1 MSAFESLSRLPRPMY
16 KTAQRGVA
24 GRTGSEDVSQVPVRP
39 AAPLWAVLY
48 IGRGKRDKLSKAD
61 IVGFLCKKGGLR
73 SAQIGHIELAAHTA
87 YVAIERRA
95 LSALLKQVAGEKIK
109 GMKTIIEEM
118 RQ

>member
-1 MSAFESLSRLPRPMY
+1 MIVGPEETTPDFVELSGN
-16 KTAQRGVA
+16 KEVNH
-24 GRTGSEDVSQVPVRP
+24 VSVRP

-73 SAQIGHIELAAHTA
+73 LPQIGHIELAAHTA
-87 YVAIERRA
+87 YVAVERKA
-95 LSALLKQVAGEKIK
+95 LASLLKQVAGEKIK